1 MHVFHILQDMLINAP
16 VYPILCKVHGFQI
29 DDFGNTSSN
38 FIHGYT
44 SIPSTRA
51 FKLRLTESQAF
62 KFHIFLSLKISNTKA
77 QLTHMKKVLT
87 IASTS
92 LSLVPSGG
100 ISICHNIGTSG
111 FSKMSIVSN
120 KVTL

>member
-1 MHVFHILQDMLINAP
+1 
-16 VYPILCKVHGFQI
+16 
-29 DDFGNTSSN
+29 
-38 FIHGYT
+38 
-44 SIPSTRA
+44 
-51 FKLRLTESQAF
+51 
-62 KFHIFLSLKISNTKA
+62 
-77 QLTHMKKVLT
+77 MKKVLT

>member
-1 MHVFHILQDMLINAP
+1 
-16 VYPILCKVHGFQI
+16 
-29 DDFGNTSSN
+29 
-38 FIHGYT
+38 
-44 SIPSTRA
+44 
-51 FKLRLTESQAF
+51 
-62 KFHIFLSLKISNTKA
+62 
-77 QLTHMKKVLT
+77 MKKVLT

-120 KVTL
+120 KVTLWTGICEFPFFWTHVLLILNWVKSLIFTQAQMVNIPKR